1 MLIVQ
6 QVINMYRH
14 DLFVGP
20 CALRPV
26 LLHGNT
32 FGNLDCFKNQDDRTN
47 FALYQLPLFFFLQE
61 VRESRRIQEQRI
73 VEVDSG
79 VRRDYEF
86 KLAQALQVR

>member
-6 QVINMYRH
+6 QVINIYRH
-14 DLFVGP
+14 DLFVFKVSP
-20 CALRPV
+20 CTLRPV
-26 LLHGNT
+26 GN
-32 FGNLDCFKNQDDRTN
+32 FDCFKNQDDRTN

-61 VRESRRIQEQRI
+61 VRESRRTQEQRV